1 MSRNSDEQINRLQ
14 REIDYLQNEIS
25 DTQKEIDSNLL
36 SIKKMYRLAD
46 LLQSFIPGR
55 DKWRDVFLSFAN

>member
-1 MSRNSDEQINRLQ
+1 MSMNSENKLIRLQ
-14 REIDYLQNEIS
+14 REIDSLQNEIS

-36 SIKKMYRLAD
+36 SIKEMYRAAD